1 MTPVF
6 WRLGSN
12 NLRII
17 RILLAS
23 LLAGIKLANC
33 LGTMSALFKKHFWAV
48 NLAAIAALAWSAS
61 ATVNTMLGAELF
73 VVPDAPSIEAGA
85 AESSLGSKDLGRIPA
100 DLGAAETLEDRKVFD
115 LRPPPEGDDADGED
129 ADAEDTETEVDATG
143 QLEESELPIEL
154 VGTFVSE
161 EPDSSMA
168 TLNVSGENKLGW
180 VGTEL
185 LDGQATLAAIGPR
198 HVVVRE
204 GNSLK
209 VVRLWTEKAA
219 AGKPGRGGPGRK
231 TTAGRGSARPATARA
246 TASAASSKAP
256 KKKDLSKGVK
266 KTGPYDYQ
274 IDRGMLDEQLQDLS
288 KLGSQARVVPNY
300 RNGKY
305 EGFKLVGVRPG
316 SLYRSIGVRSG
327 DVIKSVNGKPIDSP
341 NKALELFEQLKKSSN
356 IQLEIER
363 RGQPKQL
370 NYAIQ

>member
-1 MTPVF
+1 M
-6 WRLGSN
+6 
-12 NLRII
+12 
-17 RILLAS
+17 
-23 LLAGIKLANC
+23 
-33 LGTMSALFKKHFWAV
+33 MSALFKKHFWAV
-48 NLAAIAALAWSAS
+48 NLSAIAALAWSSS
-61 ATVNTMLGAELF
+61 ATVNTMVGAELF
-73 VVPDAPSIEAGA
+73 VVPDPPSIESGRDSEAQ
-85 AESSLGSKDLGRIPA
+85 GSGDLGRIPS
-100 DLGAAETLEDRKVFD
+100 DLGAAATLQDRKVFD
-115 LRPPPEGDDADGED
+115 LRPPPEGEESDEI
-129 ADAEDTETEVDATG
+129 EETEETETEVDATG

-154 VGTFVSE
+154 VGTLVSD
-161 EPDSSMA
+161 EPGSSMA
-168 TLNVSGENKLGW
+168 TLSVSGETKLGW

-185 LDGQATLAAIGPR
+185 LEGQATVAAISPR
-198 HVVVRE
+198 HIVIRE
-204 GNSLK
+204 GSSLK
-209 VVRLWTEKAA
+209 VVRLWTDKVA
-219 AGKPGRGGPGRK
+219 AGKPGRGGPARK
-231 TTAGRGSARPATARA
+231 SASGRGAARASSSRA
-246 TASAASSKAP
+246 TASAAAP
-256 KKKDLSKGVK
+256 AKKTASKKDFSKGVK

-341 NKALELFEQLKKSSN
+341 NKALELFEQLKGSSN